1 MAQYSHSMNRGIY
14 SKKIIGLTFL
24 ILGVFFLT
32 DNSVAEEEERIRIPV
47 HLNFKESAIFSPET
61 SGDPERMAMEEKYS
75 SHEQNPG
82 AGTPADTRNKGD
94 WTNMGEWQSD
104 TVLFDITL
112 NNVIF
117 NLWWVEDPDDTD
129 YDAAL
134 DLRWTVFVEGVEIFQ
149 YTDEQGRA
157 CEETRDDPC
166 EYSQSP
172 TETFPSTTLTQG
184 QFISLKVEMKSFQS
198 IYIYYDNFSRDS
210 GMKVDADV
218 VKFGDTS
225 ISGQTL
231 SFEFV
236 EAWPTDCNEA
246 MEGNF
251 ITLMLGNG
259 NELDNNLQKSGYP
272 KVEKGKKYTLNGTEY
287 DSEKITWFIDDEYEK
302 LELTM
307 ISFSYARKS
316 SSTAEPIMINV
327 ADRLISSSGDEEEG
341 ALLPGFEF
349 AAVISALFVTSFIRR
364 KV

>member
-1 MAQYSHSMNRGIY
+1 MSGEASIKNSLI
-14 SKKIIGLTFL
+14 LAFL
-24 ILGVFFLT
+24 ILTVFFLISG
-32 DNSVAEEEERIRIPV
+32 NSAAEESERNPV
-47 HLNFKESAIFSPET
+47 PIHLNFKESAMFSPET
-61 SGDPERMAMEEKYS
+61 SGDSERMAMEEKYS

-94 WTNMGEWQSD
+94 WTKMGEWQSD
-104 TVLFDITL
+104 KVIFDVTL

-149 YTDEQGRA
+149 FTDEDENRE
-157 CEETRDDPC
+157 CEKSRDNPC
-166 EYSQSP
+166 EYVQTP
-172 TETFPSTTLTQG
+172 TDTFPSTTLTQG
-184 QFISLKVEMKSFQS
+184 QLISLKVEMKAFQS

-210 GMKVDADV
+210 GMKVDADAI
-218 VKFGDTS
+218 KFGDTS

-236 EAWPTDCNEA
+236 EAWPTNCNEA
-246 MEGNF
+246 MQGNF
-251 ITLMLGNG
+251 ITLILGSG

-287 DSEKITWFIDDEYEK
+287 DSERITWIIDDEYEK
-302 LELTM
+302 LEQTM

-316 SSTAEPIMINV
+316 SSTAEPTMINV
-327 ADRLISSSGDEEEG
+327 ADKLISSSGDEEEG
-341 ALLPGFEF
+341 ALGSLPGFEF
-349 AAVISALFVTSFIRR
+349 VAAISALFATSFIRR

>member
-1 MAQYSHSMNRGIY
+1 MNRGIY

-24 ILGVFFLT
+24 VLGVFFLT
-32 DNSVAEEEERIRIPV
+32 DNSVAEEEERTQIPV
-47 HLNFKESAIFSPET
+47 HLNFKESAKFSPET

-82 AGTPADTRNKGD
+82 GGTPVDTRNKGD
-94 WTNMGEWQSD
+94 WTSMGEWQSD
-104 TVLFDITL
+104 NVLFDVTL

-149 YTDEQGRA
+149 FTDEQGRA

-218 VKFGDTS
+218 VIFGDTS
-225 ISGQTL
+225 ISGQSL

-251 ITLMLGNG
+251 ITLMLGSG
-259 NELDNNLQKSGYP
+259 IELDNNLQKSGYP

-302 LELTM
+302 LEETM

-316 SSTAEPIMINV
+316 SSTVEPIIINV

-341 ALLPGFEF
+341 ALGGLPGFEF
-349 AAVISALFVTSFIRR
+349 AAVISALFAASFVRR

>member
-1 MAQYSHSMNRGIY
+1 MNRGIH
-14 SKKIIGLTFL
+14 SKKIIGLAFL

-32 DNSVAEEEERIRIPV
+32 DNSMAEEEERTQIPV

-104 TVLFDITL
+104 KVLFDVTL

-134 DLRWTVFVEGVEIFQ
+134 DLRWTVFVEGIEIFQ
-149 YTDEQGRA
+149 FTDEQGRA

-166 EYSQSP
+166 EYAQSP
-172 TETFPSTTLTQG
+172 TDTFPRTTLTEG
-184 QFISLKVEMKSFQS
+184 QIISLKVEMKSFQS

-210 GMKVDADV
+210 GMKVDANA
-218 VKFGDTS
+218 VKFGDTT
-225 ISGQTL
+225 ISGQTV

-236 EAWPTDCNEA
+236 EAWPTNCNEA

-251 ITLMLGNG
+251 ITLMLGSG
-259 NELDNNLQKSGYP
+259 LELDNNAQQTGYP
-272 KVEKGKKYTLNGTEY
+272 RVEEGKAYNINGTDY
-287 DSEKITWFIDDEYEK
+287 NSEKITWFVDDEYEK
-302 LELTM
+302 LDQTI

-316 SSTAEPIMINV
+316 SSTTEPTMVNV
-327 ADRLISSSGDEEEG
+327 ADSLVSSGSNDDEEG
-341 ALLPGFEF
+341 ALGGLPGFEF
-349 AAVISALFVTSFIRR
+349 AAVISALLLTSFIRR